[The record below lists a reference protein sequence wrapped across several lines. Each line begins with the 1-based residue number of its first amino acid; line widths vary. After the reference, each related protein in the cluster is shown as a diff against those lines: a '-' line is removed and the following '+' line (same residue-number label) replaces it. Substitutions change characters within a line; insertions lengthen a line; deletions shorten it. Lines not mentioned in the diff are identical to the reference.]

1 MLQTCLKCEMFF
13 AASQELSKVHTGKN
27 QYETADLH
35 RQTSVLCHCYKNDK
49 TVSMLTDKSH
59 DKRLKNGLHF
69 MQYLSK

>member
-1 MLQTCLKCEMFF
+1 MFF

-35 RQTSVLCHCYKNDK
+35 RQTSVLCHYYKNIK
-49 TVSMLTDKSH
+49 IVSALTDKLYY
-59 DKRLKNGLHF
+59 KENKNGLHF